1 MSSTGCVLLDGW
13 EQQPRAAG
21 FELAGNDARPA
32 GVELLKKAAWATAS
46 PVHWGLMAEH
56 HTPTPS
62 VPTRRRVMALAGL
75 AGVVAVT
82 GAGATKV
89 VAAHGEGRTN
99 CSAQSVVQ
107 VAAPAAIAD
116 AVRHA
121 ADQVEARGDVCASY
135 SVSSQNPG
143 DTYQSIITSS
153 PSEPQVWIS
162 DSPAWTQLIEKKLG
176 SGWVTTGDTIATSPV
191 VMGVPASLRSAA
203 KKPNSWLSVLDNKLP
218 VSFIDTDV
226 ATESLLA
233 VVAAD
238 QQANTNDA
246 RSDLMR
252 AVLRLSRSLTTAATM
267 DGNAL
272 QGADRARI
280 YPVSEQ
286 QMLAFNK
293 AHPDKPLTPMV
304 PTGGAKQLEYQWVT
318 PVRGTQAD
326 SAALDALKQQLLSP
340 AEKTYRSEQGFR
352 NGGSDAPAGG
362 SVLPASL
369 PMMAPASQA
378 TTVSA
383 DTAWTNLKKDA
394 RMLVLIDVSGS
405 MQTKIDG
412 GQSRI
417 ELMESTAI
425 AALDVLPKTTRLGAW
440 AFSSDLQKNHVD
452 YLPLTNGEQP
462 ILDDTYRN
470 GLIAKAHTLPG
481 LAAKNGDTALY
492 DTIAA
497 AYKSVTDTYDPNY
510 VNSVVVLTDGT
521 NDDPNGGLSLD
532 QLLARLKSQYS
543 ADKPV
548 KIVTISLGTGTDPDA
563 LKRIAKATDGLSYQT
578 KTPEQISGVF
588 VDAFLRRSD
597 Y

>member
-1 MSSTGCVLLDGW
+1 MADPSARGAV
-13 EQQPRAAG
+13 PARRRAA
-21 FELAGNDARPA
+21 
-32 GVELLKKAAWATAS
+32 
-46 PVHWGLMAEH
+46 
-56 HTPTPS
+56 
-62 VPTRRRVMALAGL
+62 ALAGL
-75 AGVVAVT
+75 VAVT
-82 GAGATKV
+82 AVTAGGATKV
-89 VAAHGEGRTN
+89 VAAHGEGEKH
-99 CSAQSVVQ
+99 CSSTSVVQ
-107 VAAPAAIAD
+107 VAAPEAIAD
-116 AVRHA
+116 AIRHA

-135 SVSSQNPG
+135 SVNTQNPG

-153 PSEPQVWIS
+153 SSEPQVWIS

-203 KKPNSWLSVLDNKLP
+203 KKPNSWLSVLDNRLP

-238 QQANTNDA
+238 QQATTNA
-246 RSDLMR
+246 TRSDLMR

-267 DGNAL
+267 ESNAAL
-272 QGADRARI
+272 GADRARI

-286 QMLAFNK
+286 QMIAFNT

-304 PTGGAKQLEYQWVT
+304 PRGGAKQLEYQWVT

-326 SAALDALKQQLLSP
+326 PAALAALEQQLLRP
-340 AEKTYRSEQGFR
+340 EEKTYRSAQGFR
-352 NGGSDAPAGG
+352 DGGSSAPTTG
-362 SVLPASL
+362 SALPASI
-369 PMMAPASQA
+369 PMMAAAPPSI
-378 TTVSA
+378 TVGA

-394 RMLVLIDVSGS
+394 RMLVLIDASGS
-405 MQTKIDG
+405 MQTKLDD

-440 AFSSDLQKNHVD
+440 AFSTDLQKNRVD
-452 YLPLTNGEQP
+452 YLPLTKGEQP
-462 ILDDTYRN
+462 IFDDAYRS
-470 GLIAKAHTLPG
+470 GLIAKAHTLPA
-481 LAAKNGDTALY
+481 LAARGGDTALY
-492 DTIAA
+492 DSIAA
-497 AYKSVTDTYDPNY
+497 AYKSVTDTYDPDY

-521 NDDPNGGLSLD
+521 NDDPNGGLNLE
-532 QLLARLKSQYS
+532 QLLGRLKAQYS

-548 KIVTISLGTGTDPDA
+548 KIVTISLGTDTDPAA
-563 LKRIAKATDGLSYQT
+563 LKRIAKATDGLSYT
-578 KTPEQISGVF
+578 TRTPEQISGVF